1 MQLIDAAGVIAAIVA
16 GAIAAPAWAA
26 LGERADSIA
35 ADEAALAAARGQAD
49 ARPAFRVERLDSPAR
64 TVREYVAPS
73 GVVFAVTWEGLS
85 PPDLDAVLGA
95 YAAPVRRAL
104 AQGGGHSGR
113 RARRIEADGAVVETW
128 GHMRAMH
135 GRAYVPALVPA
146 GVALDE
152 IR

>member
-49 ARPAFRVERLDSPAR
+49 ERPAFRVERLDSPAR

-95 YAAPVRRAL
+95 YAAPVRHAL
-104 AQGGGHSGR
+104 AQGGGHTGR
-113 RARRIEADGAVVETW
+113 RTRRIEAEGAVVETW

>member
-1 MQLIDAAGVIAAIVA
+1 MRLFDGIGVTA
-16 GAIAAPAWAA
+16 AIAAAALAVPARAA

-85 PPDLDAVLGA
+85 PPDLSAVFGA
-95 YAAPVRRAL
+95 YAEPVRRAL
-104 AQGGGHSGR
+104 GEGRGHTGR
-113 RARRIEADGAVVETW
+113 RARRIEAEGAVVETW
-128 GHMRAMH
+128 GHMGALR

-152 IR
+152 I

>member
-1 MQLIDAAGVIAAIVA
+1 MKLIDGFGVIAAL
-16 GAIAAPAWAA
+16 AAAALAVPAQAA

-49 ARPAFRVERLDSPAR
+49 ARSAFRVERLDSAAR

-85 PPDLDAVLGA
+85 PPDLSAVLGA
-95 YAAPVRRAL
+95 YAEPVRRAL
-104 AQGGGHSGR
+104 AQGGGQGGR
-113 RARRIEADGAVVETW
+113 RAHRIEAEGAVVETW
-128 GHMRAMH
+128 GHMRALR

>member
-1 MQLIDAAGVIAAIVA
+1 MKLIDAAGAIAAIA
-16 GAIAAPAWAA
+16 AAAIAAPARAA

-49 ARPAFRVERLDSPAR
+49 ARPAFRIERLDSPAR

-95 YAAPVRRAL
+95 YAAPVRGAL
-104 AQGGGHSGR
+104 AQGGGHTGR
-113 RARRIEADGAVVETW
+113 RTRRIEAGGAVVETW

>member
-1 MQLIDAAGVIAAIVA
+1 MRLVEGSRVIV
-16 GAIAAPAWAA
+16 AIAAAALAVPARPA

-35 ADEAALAAARGQAD
+35 ADEAALAAARGQAE

-85 PPDLDAVLGA
+85 PPDLSAVLGA
-95 YAAPVRRAL
+95 YAGPIRRAL
-104 AQGGGHSGR
+104 EQGGGHSGR
-113 RARRIEADGAVVETW
+113 RARRIEAEGAVVETW
-128 GHMRAMH
+128 GHMRAMR
-135 GRAYVPALVPA
+135 GRAYVPALVPT